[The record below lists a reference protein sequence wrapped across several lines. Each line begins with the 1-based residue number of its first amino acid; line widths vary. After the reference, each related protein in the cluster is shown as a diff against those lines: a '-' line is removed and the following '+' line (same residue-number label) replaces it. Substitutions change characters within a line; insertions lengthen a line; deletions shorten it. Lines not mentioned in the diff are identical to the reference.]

1 MKHISNQL
9 LILFLAGICLMLL
22 QFFMI
27 REISAILRGTE
38 IVILLVTIA
47 YFSGYSVGYA
57 LSGSFS
63 QTGLRLLAVVFWM
76 LHITLPFSLRYF
88 AALLH
93 EKSAGWS
100 FAFVIFFAM
109 FLLSSFYSLLLPW
122 FTDKAG
128 TGDSLARLYGA
139 ELAGAV
145 TGAVA
150 ALTLGAYPMAQPL
163 LYQASLAGL
172 VFLLWPKKAVG
183 AMVAIGFGIYLLAFQ
198 NMERGS
204 LVAHYVKSLH
214 FQQADPLLSVNSPYQ
229 KVDFVKSGMT
239 GKTYI
244 FLDGNMNFGSTSLEH
259 FNTFLS
265 RMPAQLLHPEN
276 TLVIGAGSLQSVRNV
291 APHSG
296 HVQVV
301 EIDAA
306 VANGSR
312 RFLADVNRLETIS
325 NWSLTIQD
333 AKNYL
338 GSTDKK
344 FDLIVV
350 DVPAPLSIQL
360 GLLHS
365 VEFYALARGRLTE
378 KGVLSI
384 SLSGGFS
391 QTATTPK
398 TVAAAAL
405 AVFEE
410 ALLVNPDI
418 PGRSFIMASRS
429 LSFGKEDIQRAGLN
443 MGYKQIAV
451 FDKAEALRIVGDTA
465 PMSLDDMS
473 YPVLRSLRL
482 VVKRHITGEMP

>member
-1 MKHISNQL
+1 
-9 LILFLAGICLMLL
+9 
-22 QFFMI
+22 
-27 REISAILRGTE
+27 
-38 IVILLVTIA
+38 
-47 YFSGYSVGYA
+47 
-57 LSGSFS
+57 
-63 QTGLRLLAVVFWM
+63 
-76 LHITLPFSLRYF
+76 
-88 AALLH
+88 
-93 EKSAGWS
+93 
-100 FAFVIFFAM
+100 
-109 FLLSSFYSLLLPW
+109 
-122 FTDKAG
+122 
-128 TGDSLARLYGA
+128 
-139 ELAGAV
+139 
-145 TGAVA
+145 
-150 ALTLGAYPMAQPL
+150 
-163 LYQASLAGL
+163 
-172 VFLLWPKKAVG
+172 
-183 AMVAIGFGIYLLAFQ
+183 
-198 NMERGS
+198 
-204 LVAHYVKSLH
+204 
-214 FQQADPLLSVNSPYQ
+214 
-229 KVDFVKSGMT
+229 MT